1 MDLLYII
8 AAAFFMDL
16 LFGDPRW
23 RYHPVRIMGKL
34 ISAFEKVLY
43 RLNFKK
49 IAGFILVLLVIIHS
63 YVAVKIILRVAN
75 HIHPLLGSFIS
86 VFLIYSC
93 LSIKDL
99 KDESMSVYHALVVKN
114 ISLARQKV
122 SQIVGRDTENL
133 NDNEITRATVE
144 TIAESTLDGVIS
156 PLFYAFLG
164 GVHLAI
170 IYKIVNTMD
179 SMIGHAN
186 QRYMDFGWA
195 AAKTDE
201 IFNFAPSRICAIL
214 FFLRGIVQNKKST
227 FKILNLI
234 KNKSFIIDT
243 PSMIPQAAMAVSL
256 SVKLGGVNYYNDKK
270 IIVPDMGQDN
280 DSLDLDKIKQA
291 NNIMYVVSFI
301 GLFLGCAIS
310 WLIRR

>member
-1 MDLLYII
+1 MEIIIII

-34 ISAFEKVLY
+34 IAAFEKILY

-49 IAGFILVLLVIIHS
+49 IAGFILVLLVIIHG
-63 YVAVKIILRVAN
+63 YVAVKIIESAAN
-75 HIHPLLGSFIS
+75 HFHPLAGSFIS

-99 KDESMSVYHALVVKN
+99 KDESMPVYQALAAKN

-122 SQIVGRDTENL
+122 SRIVGRDTKNM

-144 TIAESTLDGVIS
+144 TIAESTLDGIIA

-164 GVHLAI
+164 GIHLI
-170 IYKIVNTMD
+170 VVYKIVNTMD
-179 SMIGHAN
+179 SMIGHQN
-186 QRYMDFGWA
+186 QRYKDFGWA

-201 IFNFAPSRICAIL
+201 IFNFVPSRICAFL
-214 FFLRGIVQNKKST
+214 FFLCGVMQKRKSAL
-227 FKILNLI
+227 KIINLI
-234 KNKSFIIDT
+234 KTKVFIFAS
-243 PSMIPQAAMAVSL
+243 PSKIPQISMAEL
-256 SVKLGGVNYYNDKK
+256 LGIKLGGTNYYNNEKRITPIMGSGNNQLLYEDIKK
-270 IIVPDMGQDN
+270 
-280 DSLDLDKIKQA
+280 A
-291 NNIMYVVSFI
+291 NSIMTAVSVL
-301 GLFLGCAIS
+301 GLICGSFLL
-310 WLIRR
+310 WLVIR